1 MEFKYKTFKRIEGS
15 QLSDIEL
22 NDLGVENWEL
32 ISVYTT
38 TMTAG
43 SFVLQEIN
51 YIFKRTVSIGF

>member
-1 MEFKYKTFKRIEGS
+1 MEFKYKTIKRMEGS